1 MEGFASY
8 NSGGIIFG
16 GVFTWR
22 GFTWRGLF
30 LEFYSIFQQGQ
41 EVN

>member
-22 GFTWRGLF
+22 GFYMEGF
-30 LEFYSIFQQGQ
+30 IFGILQYLSTRARS
-41 EVN
+41 

>member
-22 GFTWRGLF
+22 GLF